1 MRRKD
6 KEVADRDKIEAIIN
20 RCIVCRVAM
29 VDNNSP
35 YIVPLNFGFADNTLY
50 FHSALKGR
58 KIDILKKNP
67 EVCFEFDEDVE
78 LIPDKEGKACG
89 WGTQFKSVIGFGTA
103 SFVIMPGDKKKAL
116 NIIMGHYTGKSF
128 EFSDSDVAQMA
139 IIQIDI
145 REMTG
150 KEAHQ

>member
-6 KEVADRDKIEAIIN
+6 KEVADQGKIEAIID
-20 RCIVCRVAM
+20 RCIVCRIAM
-29 VDNNSP
+29 VDKNAP

-58 KIDILKKNP
+58 KIDILKINP
-67 EVCFEFDEDVE
+67 EVCFEFDENVE
-78 LIPDKEGKACG
+78 LIPDKGGKACG
-89 WGTQFKSVIGFGTA
+89 WGAQFKSVIGFGTA
-103 SFVIMPGDKKKAL
+103 SFVTDPGDKKNAL

-128 EFSDSDVAQMA
+128 EFSDMDVNQVA
-139 IIQIDI
+139 IIRVDI